1 MANTTID
8 KSSGSEAETP
18 DQVAEINNKLVADK
32 AESIAKPEDN
42 SLSMVRDIL
51 FGEQK
56 REHDQRIIDLEIM
69 IDNHDQKVRRDMS
82 NDFDILNTEIRL
94 LNQLL
99 SDENK
104 ARLDDNAHFQ
114 DRLKKLSQQHIALS
128 ENMQK
133 MFTQLSAEM
142 KSDNE
147 ALKKTF
153 SKDIH
158 ELMAFFEEEH
168 SQLKK
173 NKADRELLA
182 NTFAEL
188 AKQLNSKL

>member
-142 KSDNE
+142 KADNE